1 MSEDELNNIEDEN
14 LDEENSAM
22 GEDVALPEDDGG
34 NALRNFYADNY
45 VQYASYVVRDRAI
58 PDVDDGLKP
67 VQRRI
72 LHCMYQVDDGRFNKV
87 AGVVGDTMHYHP
99 HGDASIYGALVV
111 LANKE
116 YFIDRQG
123 NFGDIITG
131 LSAAAPRYIECRLT
145 QLAKETMFN
154 PDITEFVDT
163 YDGRSK
169 EPVRLPAKVPS
180 LLMLGSDGIA
190 VGMATHIFSHNFK
203 ELLEAEIKSLRKEDF
218 LVLPDFPQGGLMDAS
233 DYDDGRGKIR
243 VRARIEPDGDKKL
256 IIREVPPGTT
266 TESLITSIEAAAKR
280 GKVKLAGINDYTSEN
295 VCIEI
300 SLQRGIYAEET
311 LKELYAYT
319 DCEKEISS
327 DLLVIKD
334 NVPTMM
340 TVSEIVT
347 RNADKLREYLGREL
361 QLEHDRLLERILE
374 KTLAQIFVENRIY
387 KRIEKCQSVEA
398 IFAETRKGLEAHRD
412 LIYRDITDGDIEKL
426 LQIPIRRISAFDI
439 AKNEQEIAG
448 LREKLEECKANLAKL
463 TEFTIAYLQKLLEKY
478 GDLFPRRTEITGI
491 TTINAREVA
500 RRDVKVYF
508 DKQGHFV
515 GTAVKPSSKEAA
527 PLVLTEF
534 DKIMLLRGDGTLKV
548 MDIPEK
554 EYVGQTKYLLPADK
568 EQVYSILYRHR
579 QEGTWYAKRF
589 KVGQYMLGKE
599 YHIIQENCL
608 IERLYTN
615 AGVVLELEIK
625 SAHRRLTKKITVDF
639 DSMPMRS
646 REAKGFKLTSYEVV
660 NIVVVNKGGERSE
673 TDTETG
679 APEPDAPA
687 AGSPVPDAQAEGPT
701 VPDAQA
707 EGPTVPDAQA
717 EGPTVPDAQATGSPV
732 PDEQAAGSKY
742 TQTSFFDEE

>member
-1 MSEDELNNIEDEN
+1 MNIEDEN
-14 LDEENSAM
+14 LDEESTAM

-34 NALRNFYADNY
+34 NVLRNFYADCY

-72 LHCMYQVDDGRFNKV
+72 LYCMHLKDDGRFNKV
-87 AGVVGDTMHYHP
+87 AGVVGDTMHFHP

-116 YFIDRQG
+116 FFIDRQG

-145 QLAKETMFN
+145 QLAKETLFN
-154 PDITEFVDT
+154 PDITEFVET

-190 VGMATHIFSHNFK
+190 VGMSTHIFPHNFK
-203 ELLEAEIKSLRKEDF
+203 ELLEAEIKSLRDEPF
-218 LVLPDFPQGGLMDAS
+218 QVLPDFLQGGLMDAS

-256 IIREVPPGTT
+256 IIREVPPNTT
-266 TESLITSIEAAAKR
+266 TEMLIASIEKAAKR
-280 GKVKLAGINDYTSEN
+280 GKVKLAGINDYTSEK

-340 TVSEIVT
+340 TVSEVVK

-361 QLEHDRLLERILE
+361 QLEHDRLLEKILE

-398 IFAETRKGLEAHRD
+398 IFAETRKGLEPFRN
-412 LIYRDITDGDIEKL
+412 LIHRDITDEDIEKL

-439 AKNEQEIAG
+439 AKNQQEIAG
-448 LREKLEECKANLAKL
+448 LREKLEECKANLARL
-463 TEFTIAYLQKLLEKY
+463 TEFTIDYIQQLIEKY

-491 TTINAREVA
+491 TTVNAREVA
-500 RRDVKVYF
+500 RRDVKVFF

-515 GTAVKPSSKEAA
+515 GTAVKPSSKDAA

-579 QEGTWYAKRF
+579 QDGTWFAKRF

-599 YHIIQENCL
+599 YHIIQEGC
-608 IERLYTN
+608 IIDRLYTN
-615 AGVVLELEIK
+615 SGVVLELEIK
-625 SAHRRLTKKITVDF
+625 SAHRRMTKTIKVDF
-639 DSMPMRS
+639 DSLPMRS

-660 NIVVVNKGGERSE
+660 NIVVVNKGS
-673 TDTETG
+673 
-679 APEPDAPA
+679 DAPA
-687 AGSPVPDAQAEGPT
+687 PTDNTDEPAPEEPAAETPQPQAEA
-701 VPDAQA
+701 AQPEA
-707 EGPTVPDAQA
+707 AQ
-717 EGPTVPDAQATGSPV
+717 PQ
-732 PDEQAAGSKY
+732 DEKPENNY
-742 TQTSFFDEE
+742 KQTSFFLDE

>member
-1 MSEDELNNIEDEN
+1 
-14 LDEENSAM
+14 
-22 GEDVALPEDDGG
+22 
-34 NALRNFYADNY
+34 
-45 VQYASYVVRDRAI
+45 
-58 PDVDDGLKP
+58 
-67 VQRRI
+67 
-72 LHCMYQVDDGRFNKV
+72 
-87 AGVVGDTMHYHP
+87 
-99 HGDASIYGALVV
+99 
-111 LANKE
+111 ANKE
-116 YFIDRQG
+116 FFIDRQG

-145 QLAKETMFN
+145 QLAKETLFN
-154 PDITEFVDT
+154 PDITEFVET

-190 VGMATHIFSHNFK
+190 VGMSTHIFPHNFK
-203 ELLEAEIKSLRKEDF
+203 ELLEAEIKSLRDEPF
-218 LVLPDFPQGGLMDAS
+218 QVLPDFLQGGLMDAS

-256 IIREVPPGTT
+256 IIREVPPNTT
-266 TESLITSIEAAAKR
+266 TEMLIASIEKAAKR

-340 TVSEIVT
+340 TVSEVVK

-361 QLEHDRLLERILE
+361 QLEHDRLLEKILE

-398 IFAETRKGLEAHRD
+398 IFAETRKGLEPYRN
-412 LIYRDITDGDIEKL
+412 LIHRDITDDDIEKL

-448 LREKLEECKANLAKL
+448 LREKLKECKANLARL
-463 TEFTIAYLQKLLEKY
+463 TDFTIDYIQKLIEKY

-491 TTINAREVA
+491 TTVNAREVA
-500 RRDVKVYF
+500 RRDVKVFF

-515 GTAVKPSSKEAA
+515 GTAVKPSSKDAA

-579 QEGTWYAKRF
+579 QDGTWFAKRF

-608 IERLYTN
+608 IDRLYTN
-615 AGVVLELEIK
+615 SGVVLELEIK
-625 SAHRRLTKKITVDF
+625 SAHRRMTKTIKVDF
-639 DSMPMRS
+639 DSLPMRS

-660 NIVVVNKGGERSE
+660 NIVVVNKGS
-673 TDTETG
+673 
-679 APEPDAPA
+679 DAPA
-687 AGSPVPDAQAEGPT
+687 PT
-701 VPDAQA
+701 D
-707 EGPTVPDAQA
+707 T
-717 EGPTVPDAQATGSPV
+717 
-732 PDEQAAGSKY
+732 PDETAPDDSGTTAPETAPQEAAGAQPEAQPEATPPNGAQSKEKDPKDDKY
-742 TQTSFFDEE
+742 RQTSFFLDE

>member
-1 MSEDELNNIEDEN
+1 MSEDDLNIEDEN
-14 LDEENSAM
+14 LDEESTAM

-34 NALRNFYADNY
+34 NVLRNFYADCY

-72 LHCMYQVDDGRFNKV
+72 LYCMHLKDDGRFNKV
-87 AGVVGDTMHYHP
+87 AGVVGDTMHFHP

-116 YFIDRQG
+116 FFIDRQG

-145 QLAKETMFN
+145 QLAKETLFN
-154 PDITEFVDT
+154 PDITEFVET

-190 VGMATHIFSHNFK
+190 VGMSTHIFPHNFK
-203 ELLEAEIKSLRKEDF
+203 ELLEAEIKSLRDEPF
-218 LVLPDFPQGGLMDAS
+218 QVLPDFLQGGLMDAS

-256 IIREVPPGTT
+256 IIREVPPNTT
-266 TESLITSIEAAAKR
+266 TEMLIASIEKAAKR
-280 GKVKLAGINDYTSEN
+280 GKVKLAGINDYTSEK

-340 TVSEIVT
+340 TVSEVVK

-361 QLEHDRLLERILE
+361 QLEHDRLLEKILE

-398 IFAETRKGLEAHRD
+398 ILAETRKGLEPFRN
-412 LIYRDITDGDIEKL
+412 LIHRDITDEDIEKL

-439 AKNEQEIAG
+439 AKNQQEISG
-448 LREKLEECKANLAKL
+448 LREKLEECKANLARL
-463 TEFTIAYLQKLLEKY
+463 TEFTIDYIQKLIEKY

-491 TTINAREVA
+491 TTVNAREVA
-500 RRDVKVYF
+500 RRDVKVFF

-515 GTAVKPSSKEAA
+515 GTAVKPSSKDAA

-579 QEGTWYAKRF
+579 QDGTWFAKRF

-599 YHIIQENCL
+599 YHIIQEGC
-608 IERLYTN
+608 IIDRLYTN
-615 AGVVLELEIK
+615 SGVVLELEIK
-625 SAHRRLTKKITVDF
+625 SAHRRMTKTIKVDF
-639 DSMPMRS
+639 DSLPMRS

-660 NIVVVNKGGERSE
+660 NIVVVNKGSDTPAP
-673 TDTETG
+673 TDNTDEP
-679 APEPDAPA
+679 APEEPA
-687 AGSPVPDAQAEGPT
+687 AETPQPQAEA
-701 VPDAQA
+701 AQPEA
-707 EGPTVPDAQA
+707 AQ
-717 EGPTVPDAQATGSPV
+717 PQ
-732 PDEQAAGSKY
+732 DEKPENNY
-742 TQTSFFDEE
+742 KQTSFFLDE

>member
-1 MSEDELNNIEDEN
+1 MNIEDEN
-14 LDEENSAM
+14 LDEESAVM

-34 NALRNFYADNY
+34 NVLRNFYADCY

-72 LHCMYQVDDGRFNKV
+72 LYCMHLKDDGRFNKV
-87 AGVVGDTMHYHP
+87 AGVVGDTMHFHP

-116 YFIDRQG
+116 FFIDRQG

-145 QLAKETMFN
+145 QLAKETLFN
-154 PDITEFVDT
+154 PDITEFVET

-190 VGMATHIFSHNFK
+190 VGMSTHIFPHNFK
-203 ELLEAEIKSLRKEDF
+203 ELLEAEIKSLRDEPF
-218 LVLPDFPQGGLMDAS
+218 QVLPDFLQGGLMDAS

-256 IIREVPPGTT
+256 IIREVPPNTT
-266 TESLITSIEAAAKR
+266 TEMLIASIEKAAKR
-280 GKVKLAGINDYTSEN
+280 GKVKLAGINDSTSEK

-334 NVPTMM
+334 NIPTMM
-340 TVSEIVT
+340 TVSEVVK

-361 QLEHDRLLERILE
+361 QLEHDRLLEKILE

-398 IFAETRKGLEAHRD
+398 IFAETRKGLEPFRNMIH
-412 LIYRDITDGDIEKL
+412 RDITDEDIEKL

-448 LREKLEECKANLAKL
+448 LREKLEECKANLARL
-463 TEFTIAYLQKLLEKY
+463 TEFTIDYIQKLIEKY

-491 TTINAREVA
+491 TTVNAREVA
-500 RRDVKVYF
+500 RRDVKVFF
-508 DKQGHFV
+508 DKKGHFV
-515 GTAVKPSSKEAA
+515 GTAVKPSSKDAA

-554 EYVGQTKYLLPADK
+554 EYVGQTKYLFPADK

-579 QEGTWYAKRF
+579 QDGTWFAKRF

-608 IERLYTN
+608 IDKLYTN
-615 AGVVLELEIK
+615 SGVVLELEIK
-625 SAHRRLTKKITVDF
+625 SAHRRMTKTIKVDF
-639 DSMPMRS
+639 DSLPMRS

-660 NIVVVNKGGERSE
+660 NIVVVNKGSDTPAT
-673 TDTETG
+673 TDTPDDTATEEPATETPQ
-679 APEPDAPA
+679 PENAHPKEEK
-687 AGSPVPDAQAEGPT
+687 SK
-701 VPDAQA
+701 
-707 EGPTVPDAQA
+707 
-717 EGPTVPDAQATGSPV
+717 
-732 PDEQAAGSKY
+732 DENPKDDNY
-742 TQTSFFDEE
+742 RQTSFFLDE